1 MPTRPDVEKWN
12 TGKLSEWAT
21 QIDTAIGTY
30 ETQLGRMLTQFTG
43 TNWVGGARDAAYD
56 RFSEENTEG
65 RKLSQEIR
73 DATAALR
80 GADGRLADERRI
92 LLGKVADAEADTESP
107 LALIVNDRWAVQTK
121 QAILSGSQIQDD
133 LRKTKERIDH
143 HQGLIN
149 TAYYSLAGAISEV
162 ATAITNAAEKIR
174 GRGDLLGQ
182 GIDASVTPSDTAKF
196 GHDDGKAVHDAVRP
210 DGTVDKAKLEE
221 IAGHLPEG
229 VLTEQDLEDLA
240 NGKDVAT
247 LPASTQAYYREFYQG
262 AGKDG
267 ILAMN
272 DYLKGQE
279 DSGNPVAAARRDAL
293 ANGLMVVSNERIGTG
308 RNPDGSLQSPGSY
321 KQLPDDLR
329 KLVST
334 RVGGPDANATT
345 YPTCPPDSEL
355 AGQHRFLDETKRFG
369 DLIKQTNP
377 GFEPGTEFS
386 RELTRQAA
394 ALGTPGMTND
404 TVNMPGKPIERS
416 SMEGV
421 MRDYLEV
428 SSRNHEATTQLLTG
442 QTEPGSV
449 PLDQGYDPKKV
460 IQPLLQYDW
469 DDSNGKQPPQLFN
482 WIGEQAT
489 PHPATDGHPE
499 VTADQSHMAG
509 RAASG
514 LAALLTADTDGKDGK
529 IGPFEALMNMP
540 GHDRQS
546 IGQINPGLTR
556 QLTGAMIPYLDN
568 IAGAPGDPTSGFA
581 LRDSTSENRDLQAV
595 RLSALFNTDPVS
607 SGAWNAAITQRTN
620 DYAAQ
625 YAAASGLHSNDRGL
639 YTEAAGRLLAYQ
651 EQGLRAEAYD
661 RHLNDTDAAAES
673 AGRKKLGVDIAAS
686 ILSDGVGEKA
696 PFAGTAIDVAGKV
709 IADGIKPEDTYIPKE
724 QQEIVRNDLRSQMF
738 YSMLQAKAQ
747 QDPNLFQHVPN
758 QADQFPS
765 EWLENGRLKSYEE
778 IVGQP
783 GTERNFQAQNHFSSA
798 ADAWLDGL
806 GVDTDK
812 FRIATVDQRFDNDAF
827 TKSEE
832 MYKSRVLKG
841 Q

>member
-1 MPTRPDVEKWN
+1 MPTRPEVEKWN

-92 LLGKVADAEADTESP
+92 LLGKVADAEADAESP

-149 TAYYSLAGAISEV
+149 AAYYSLAGAISEV
-162 ATAITNAAEKIR
+162 ATAITNAADKIR

-182 GIDASVTPSDTAKF
+182 GIDAPVSPSDTAKF

-210 DGTVDKAKLEE
+210 DGTVDQAKLEE

-229 VLTEQDLEDLA
+229 VLTEQDLQDLA

-247 LPASTQAYYREFYQG
+247 LPASTQAYYREFYQN

-279 DSGNPVAAARRDAL
+279 DSGNPVAAARRDSL
-293 ANGLMVVSNERIGTG
+293 ANGLMVVSNEHIGTG

-321 KQLPDDLR
+321 KQLPEDLR

-334 RVGGPDANATT
+334 RVGGPDANAKT

-394 ALGTPGMTND
+394 ALGTPGMTDD

-449 PLDQGYDPKKV
+449 PLDPGYDPKKV

-482 WIGEQAT
+482 WIGEEAN
-489 PHPATDGHPE
+489 PHPASDGHPE
-499 VTADQSHMAG
+499 VTPEQSHMAG

-514 LAALLTADTDGKDGK
+514 LAALLTADAGGKDGQV
-529 IGPFEALMNMP
+529 GPFEALMDMP
-540 GHDRQS
+540 GHDKQS
-546 IGQINPGLTR
+546 LGQVNPGLTR
-556 QLTGAMIPYLDN
+556 QLTGAMMPYLDD
-568 IAGAPGDPTSGFA
+568 IALAPNHPHPSFA
-581 LRDSTSENRDLQAV
+581 MQDLPGRDLQAV
-595 RLSALFNTDPVS
+595 RLSTLFNTDDRS
-607 SGAWNAAITQRTN
+607 SGAWNAAITEHTN
-620 DYAAQ
+620 AYAGQ
-625 YAAASGLHSNDRGL
+625 YAALHDQPSNDRDQ
-639 YTEAAGRLLAYQ
+639 YAQAAGRLLGIQ
-651 EQGLRAEAYD
+651 EQGLRAEAFD
-661 RHLNDTDAAAES
+661 RGLNEADAKEES
-673 AGRKKLGVDIAAS
+673 AGRKKLGFDIAAS
-686 ILSDGVGEKA
+686 AAKDLVGDKTIV
-696 PFAGTAIDVAGKV
+696 GGIAIDAASKY
-709 IADGIKPEDTYIPKE
+709 ISDGIKPDYTPIPAGR
-724 QQEIVRNDLRSQMF
+724 QEVSADDLSTLRN
-738 YSMLQAKAQ
+738 YHMLQAVSAS
-747 QDPNLFQHVPN
+747 DPNFFNHVPDKAAPFDPN
-758 QADQFPS
+758 
-765 EWLENGRLKSYEE
+765 WLEEGRLKNYSD
-778 IVGQP
+778 ILDSHG
-783 GTERNFQAQNHFSSA
+783 GDSKSWNSSKFHSSSSS
-798 ADAWLDGL
+798 WLQGS
-806 GVDTDK
+806 GVDLNG
-812 FRIATVDQRFDNDAF
+812 FDTASQTQLHTLDHY
-827 TKSEE
+827 TSSRDD
-832 MYKSRVLKG
+832 YKSTVLKG